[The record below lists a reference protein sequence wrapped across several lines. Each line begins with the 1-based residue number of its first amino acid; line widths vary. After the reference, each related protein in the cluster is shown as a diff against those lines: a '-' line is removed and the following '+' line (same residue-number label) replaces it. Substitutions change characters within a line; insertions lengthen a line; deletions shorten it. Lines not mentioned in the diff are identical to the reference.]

1 MQNTHSNVMEKN
13 TMKTH
18 TMKKQIRFFIG
29 SPDNEIIIRPTLP
42 FFEKVNFNKSLAI
55 SKNNFNSK
63 KYLETIYEIHAECET
78 N

>member
-1 MQNTHSNVMEKN
+1 MEKQ
-13 TMKTH
+13 TATKHIT
-18 TMKKQIRFFIG
+18 FFIG
-29 SPDNEIIIRPTLP
+29 NPDNEIIIKPLLP
-42 FFEKVNFNKSLAI
+42 VSKKANFNKSLAI